1 MNKDKKIIELKS
13 LVEAAEISLQ
23 QARKILIEL
32 SGSEEEKMLIQQ
44 AKQKGSISHDEEGQ
58 IIEGIFDGQNM
69 VGPDGKKYS
78 VPANYASKSKLV
90 EGDKL
95 KLTITP
101 DGSFLYKQ
109 IKLLDRDR
117 IIGDLIMDE
126 EAGEFRVLANNKSY
140 KVLNASITYFKG
152 EPGNK
157 VTLLVPAGRESSWA
171 AVENIFK
178 ADDKNTTVDGK
189 ILDKIDKSHTTEIKT
204 SELTNNIDSVEDTEE
219 IKQKEYEQDTG
230 DEIKNIDL
238 NTETAVVEE
247 KENKD
252 DEFLNHS
259 IDNDINS
266 NNEEILDNNLN
277 NNDNNIETEK
287 KPIDI
292 FKATE
297 ETDTENVKQVDT
309 PSEDQSFV
317 DSIKTNN
324 LNNDLNTSVDNQGL
338 DEI

>member
-32 SGSEEEKMLIQQ
+32 SGTEEEKMLMEQ
-44 AKQKGSISHDEEGQ
+44 AKQKGSISHEEEGQ

-157 VTLLVPAGRESSWA
+157 VTLLIPAGRESSWA

-178 ADDKNTTVDGK
+178 ADEQEPVTEGNVLNKIEETQVKDDKLDEVD
-189 ILDKIDKSHTTEIKT
+189 
-204 SELTNNIDSVEDTEE
+204 NNISDDND
-219 IKQKEYEQDTG
+219 IKQKEQDLKL
-230 DEIKNIDL
+230 EHSNEKN
-238 NTETAVVEE
+238 NVVVENSVG
-247 KENKD
+247 ENKED
-252 DEFLNHS
+252 KNDEFLTYNTNNH
-259 IDNDINS
+259 IAVDDEKKLDLNNDENEVIKKQPTDIFEATGETNTDDIKQVNIPKEEQPFINPTEVDNSNINS
-266 NNEEILDNNLN
+266 NL
-277 NNDNNIETEK
+277 
-287 KPIDI
+287 
-292 FKATE
+292 
-297 ETDTENVKQVDT
+297 
-309 PSEDQSFV
+309 
-317 DSIKTNN
+317 
-324 LNNDLNTSVDNQGL
+324 SVDNQGL